1 MRLCRFDDD
10 RLGLVDDETVYDV
23 TVVLNALPRHRWPL
37 PIGDDL
43 IRHLDR
49 LRPAIAEAA
58 RDARAQPLESV
69 SLRSPVANPSK
80 IVAAPVNYQ
89 RHLDEATADRGLHQG
104 NVIRPIQNVG
114 LFLKA
119 VSSLAGGGDEIALRF
134 PDRRTDHEIEL
145 AVVIGREADRVSRE
159 SALGYV
165 AGYSI
170 GLDLSVRGPEERSM
184 RKSVDGYSV
193 LGPVIVTA
201 DELKDPGGLD
211 MSLSIDGETR
221 QRSNTRHMIYDVPQL
236 IALASSFYT
245 LHPGDIIMTGT
256 PEGVGPIVP
265 GNRLVAEI
273 EAIGR
278 LAFELA
284 AG

>member
-1 MRLCRFDDD
+1 
-10 RLGLVDDETVYDV
+10 
-23 TVVLNALPRHRWPL
+23 
-37 PIGDDL
+37 
-43 IRHLDR
+43 
-49 LRPAIAEAA
+49 
-58 RDARAQPLESV
+58 
-69 SLRSPVANPSK
+69 
-80 IVAAPVNYQ
+80 
-89 RHLDEATADRGLHQG
+89 
-104 NVIRPIQNVG
+104 
-114 LFLKA
+114 
-119 VSSLAGGGDEIALRF
+119 
-134 PDRRTDHEIEL
+134 
-145 AVVIGREADRVSRE
+145 
-159 SALGYV
+159 
-165 AGYSI
+165 
-170 GLDLSVRGPEERSM
+170 M